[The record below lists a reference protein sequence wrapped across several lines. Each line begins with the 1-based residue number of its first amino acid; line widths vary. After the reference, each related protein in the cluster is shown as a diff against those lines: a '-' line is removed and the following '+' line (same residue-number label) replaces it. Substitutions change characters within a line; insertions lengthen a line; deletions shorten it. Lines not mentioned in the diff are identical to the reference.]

1 MAIDW
6 MHAGLLAGGVYALV
20 FAAFAARRQWTW
32 LAMGVALA
40 NFAFVL
46 LHLMAP
52 FRGLLDPGYAGYKA
66 GMLDIAPGPWVTVVT
81 GSIVAAAL
89 AAACLALLAR
99 PGRGMA
105 VIAVVDTVLLLA
117 IGLPELLVGLAA
129 PGAYRIAL
137 GEYLV
142 IPGVA
147 AAVASGALFCLPL
160 VLSIVWSARRMR
172 LAGSLP

>member
-1 MAIDW
+1 MAINW
-6 MHAGLLAGGVYALV
+6 LHVGLAAGGVYALV
-20 FAAFAARRQWTW
+20 FAAFAVRRQWTW

-46 LHLMAP
+46 LHLVAP
-52 FRGLLDPGYAGYKA
+52 FRGMLDPGYAGYRA
-66 GMLDIAPGPWVTVVT
+66 GMLNIAPGPWVTVVT

-105 VIAVVDTVLLLA
+105 VIAVVDTALLLA
-117 IGLPELLVGLAA
+117 IGLPELLLGLAA
-129 PGAYRIAL
+129 PESYRIAL

-142 IPGVA
+142 IPGLA

-160 VLSIVWSARRMR
+160 ALSIVWSARRTHP
-172 LAGSLP
+172 AGGLT